1 MDKKRGLIILAGI
14 AIAALLVAGGFTLA
28 QVLKP
33 KDNPIPASVSNQLD
47 FTPLVVPANL
57 DTIKTTDYKVSTV
70 EDGTQLLSYII
81 HIDDTTVTVSEYTQ
95 PSQFSDVT
103 DFKDK
108 FLENVIQ
115 KTTSISTASGTI
127 ILGQQAK
134 QQNKQLAIMLERG
147 LVVLMNPSKT
157 LEQKQ
162 WRTIGDALDV
172 IKPSN

>member
-1 MDKKRGLIILAGI
+1 MNKKRGLIIVACITIG
-14 AIAALLVAGGFTLA
+14 ALLVAGGFTLA

-33 KDNPIPASVSNQLD
+33 KDNPVPASVSKQLD
-47 FTPLVVPANL
+47 FTPLIVPSNL

-70 EDGTQLLSYII
+70 EDGTQLLTYII
-81 HIDDTTVTVSEYTQ
+81 HIADATVTVSEYTQ
-95 PSQFSDVT
+95 PSQFSDVP
-103 DFKDK
+103 DFQDK